1 MENRHNQR
9 RDISLLGVLNMD
21 KQKLQ
26 QLITTLESIEV
37 HGRANLDKLL
47 ACIMFLDGEVK
58 AIEKAESEETDG

>member
-9 RDISLLGVLNMD
+9 HDNTLLGVLNMD

-58 AIEKAESEETDG
+58 ALEKAESEEEDG

>member
-58 AIEKAESEETDG
+58 ALEKAESEEKDG

>member
-9 RDISLLGVLNMD
+9 HDISLLGVLNMD

-58 AIEKAESEETDG
+58 ALEKAESEEENG

>member
-1 MENRHNQR
+1 MENRYNQR
-9 RDISLLGVLNMD
+9 HDISLLGVLNMD

-26 QLITTLESIEV
+26 QLITTLDSIEV

-58 AIEKAESEETDG
+58 ALEKAEREATDG

>member
-9 RDISLLGVLNMD
+9 HDISLLGVLNMD
-21 KQKLQ
+21 IQKLQ

-58 AIEKAESEETDG
+58 ALEKAESEETDG

>member
-1 MENRHNQR
+1 MENRYNQR
-9 RDISLLGVLNMD
+9 HDISLLGVLNMD

-47 ACIMFLDGEVK
+47 ACIMFLEGEVK
-58 AIEKAESEETDG
+58 ALEKAEREETDG

>member
-1 MENRHNQR
+1 MENRYNQR
-9 RDISLLGVLNMD
+9 HDISLLGVLNMD

-58 AIEKAESEETDG
+58 ALEKAESEVTDG

>member
-9 RDISLLGVLNMD
+9 HDISLLGVLNMN

-26 QLITTLESIEV
+26 QLITTLDSIEV

-47 ACIMFLDGEVK
+47 ACIMFLESEVK
-58 AIEKAESEETDG
+58 ALEKAESEETDG

>member
-1 MENRHNQR
+1 MENRYNQR
-9 RDISLLGVLNMD
+9 HDISLLGVLNMD

-26 QLITTLESIEV
+26 QLITTLDSIEV

-58 AIEKAESEETDG
+58 ALEKAEREETDG

>member
-1 MENRHNQR
+1 MENRYNQR
-9 RDISLLGVLNMD
+9 HDISLLGVLNMD

-58 AIEKAESEETDG
+58 ALEKAEREATDG

>member
-9 RDISLLGVLNMD
+9 HDISLLGVLNMD

-26 QLITTLESIEV
+26 QLIRTLESIEV
-37 HGRANLDKLL
+37 HGRDNLDKLL

-58 AIEKAESEETDG
+58 ALEKAESEETDG

>member
-58 AIEKAESEETDG
+58 ALEKAESEEENG

>member
-9 RDISLLGVLNMD
+9 HDIPLLGVLNMD